1 MLWSF
6 VPFLRTKAPIND
18 KLLRLHIYVV
28 CAYACVTSE
37 NVAKGAGEICK
48 FYFPHT
54 DHAMF
59 SRNFS
64 NTNIGGL
71 YLTESA
77 IFPQQEP
84 MSIGRSL
91 YLLYNQIANEKKNG
105 IHGNRGSY
113 LGALTWVKWLWTR
126 VRAQVVKK

>member
-18 KLLRLHIYVV
+18 KLLRLYINVV
-28 CAYACVTSE
+28 CSYACVTSE

-59 SRNFS
+59 SRDFS
-64 NTNIGGL
+64 NTNIAGL
-71 YLTESA
+71 YLTEPA

-91 YLLYNQIANEKKNG
+91 YLLYNQIANEKKKKFMG
-105 IHGNRGSY
+105 I
-113 LGALTWVKWLWTR
+113 GALT
-126 VRAQVVKK
+126 